1 MESRADKDSR
11 AKTRAGNKIKLFQS
25 NQSSGVAA
33 TSQVQAGHYLP
44 DLSSQV

>member
-11 AKTRAGNKIKLFQS
+11 AKTRGNKIELFQS

-44 DLSSQV
+44 DLSAQV